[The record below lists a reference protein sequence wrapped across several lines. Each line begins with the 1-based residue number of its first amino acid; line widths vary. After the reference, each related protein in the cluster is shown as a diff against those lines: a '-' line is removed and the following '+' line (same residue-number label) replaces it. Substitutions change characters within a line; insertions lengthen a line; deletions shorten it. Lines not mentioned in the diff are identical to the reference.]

1 MKLKDSVYFKEKI
14 EFIRVSFKFIK
25 GFYKSNKKNGL
36 GCILY
41 LKSKS
46 FCISNFVD
54 DKQEGISLMI
64 EDNKSEHLAN
74 FTKGKMTTKDL
85 FLDKNSETYIKLK
98 DFFENYYIK
107 KDIKSVEITKDYYNL
122 DKNFEDS
129 LYK

>member
-1 MKLKDSVYFKEKI
+1 
-14 EFIRVSFKFIK
+14 
-25 GFYKSNKKNGL
+25 
-36 GCILY
+36 
-41 LKSKS
+41 
-46 FCISNFVD
+46 
-54 DKQEGISLMI
+54 MI